1 MRSLIDQSNVLQSG
15 LSAIRAQYSVPQSFP
30 PEVLAAAETA
40 AARRPTEHIDRTDW
54 AFVTLDPATSTDLD
68 QAFTIER
75 AGHELI
81 LHYAI
86 ADVAWFV
93 RAGDALDAE
102 AWKRGA
108 TLYLP
113 DGKAGLYPP
122 VLAEGAASL
131 LPDGPRP
138 AVVFHVRVGTDGEA
152 VLDGAERS
160 IIHSRAKLAYDNVTA
175 AQLPADFEDFAR
187 RVQAAA
193 EERGAGTIEP
203 PEQQVERVGH
213 EEYQLLFR
221 PRLPS
226 EDRNAAMS
234 LACNL
239 AVAGAM
245 FHADTGLFRVMPD
258 PDERAVKRLRHTAHG
273 FGMTW
278 LAEQSLA
285 EFSRTLDALDP
296 KHAAFMLAERRAGG
310 GADYQ
315 QFIAGVIPWHS
326 AMAATY
332 AHATAPLRRL
342 ADRYVVQVALAVANG
357 KPVPDDV
364 AAALPL
370 LPEPMD
376 RADSTGSR
384 IERAVLDLA
393 EAVILKGHEG
403 NSFDAVVVDD
413 DDDGTRIQLLDLAVV
428 AKVKA
433 HSVEPGDRL
442 RVKLLATDVDRR
454 TVQFERVS

>member
-1 MRSLIDQSNVLQSG
+1 MRSLIDQSNALQAG
-15 LSAIRAQYSVPQSFP
+15 LAAIRKQYSVPESFP
-30 PEVLAAAETA
+30 SEVLAAAEA
-40 AARRPTEHIDRTDW
+40 AARRAPTEHVDRTDW

-68 QAFTIER
+68 QAFTIDR
-75 AGHELI
+75 AGDDLI

-93 RAGDALDAE
+93 HPGDALDKE
-102 AWKRGA
+102 AWKRGT

-122 VLAEGAASL
+122 ALAEGAASL

-138 AVVFHVRVGTDGEA
+138 AVVFHVRVGTDGGA

-160 IIHSRAKLAYDNVTA
+160 VIRSRAKLAYDSVA
-175 AQLPADFEDFAR
+175 ASELPADFEEFAR
-187 RVQAAA
+187 RIQAAA
-193 EERGAGTIEP
+193 VARGAGTIDP
-203 PEQQVERVGH
+203 PEQQVERVGDDQ
-213 EEYQLLFR
+213 YQLMFR

-226 EDRNAAMS
+226 ESQNAAMS

-239 AVAGAM
+239 AVADAM
-245 FHADTGLFRVMPD
+245 FNAGTGLFRVMAEPD
-258 PDERAVKRLRHTAHG
+258 DRAVKRLRHTARG
-273 FGMTW
+273 FAMSWPT
-278 LAEQSLA
+278 EHSLEA
-285 EFSRTLDALDP
+285 FSRSLDPNNP
-296 KHAAFMLAERRAGG
+296 KHAAFMLAARRAGG

-315 QFIAGVIPWHS
+315 QFIPGVTPWHA

-342 ADRYVVQVALAVANG
+342 ADRYVVQATLAIANG
-357 KPVPDDV
+357 HAVPDDV

-393 EAVILKGHEG
+393 EAVILNCHVGE
-403 NSFDAVVVDD
+403 SFDAVVVDD
-413 DDDGTRIQLLDLAVV
+413 DDDGTRIQLLDVAVV
-428 AKVKA
+428 AKVRA
-433 HSVEPGDRL
+433 NSVSPGDQL
-442 RVKLLATDVDRR
+442 RVKVVATDIEKR

>member
-1 MRSLIDQSNVLQSG
+1 MRSLIDQSNVLHAG
-15 LSAIRAQYSVPQSFP
+15 LVAVRTQYSVPESFP
-30 PEVLAAAETA
+30 PEVLAAAEVA
-40 AARRPTEHIDRTDW
+40 ASRAPTEHADRTDW
-54 AFVTLDPATSTDLD
+54 PFVTLDPATSTDLD

-75 AGHELI
+75 AGTDLI

-93 RAGDALDAE
+93 QAGDALDIE

-131 LPDGPRP
+131 LPAGPRP
-138 AVVFHVRVGTDGEA
+138 AVVFHVRVGADGAA
-152 VLDGAERS
+152 VLDSAERA
-160 IIHSRAKLAYDNVTA
+160 IIRSRAKLAYDSVTA
-175 AQLPADFEDFAR
+175 AQLPVDFEEFSR

-193 EERGAGTIEP
+193 TARGAGTIEP
-203 PEQQVERVGH
+203 PEQQVERVAG
-213 EEYQLLFR
+213 EQYQLVFR
-221 PRLPS
+221 PRSPS
-226 EDRNAAMS
+226 EDHNAAMS
-234 LACNL
+234 LACNM
-239 AVAGAM
+239 AVAQAM
-245 FHADTGLFRVMPD
+245 FHASTGLFRVMPE
-258 PDERAVKRLRHTAHG
+258 PDERAVKRLRHTARG
-273 FGMTW
+273 FGMSWT
-278 LAEQSLA
+278 AEQTLS
-285 EFSRTLDALDP
+285 EFSRTLDGRDP
-296 KHAAFMLAERRAGG
+296 KQAAFMLAARRAGG

-315 QFIAGVIPWHS
+315 QFIAGVTPWHA

-357 KPVPDDV
+357 NAVPDEV

-376 RADSTGSR
+376 RSDSNASR

-393 EAVILKGHEG
+393 EAVIMHGHEG
-403 NSFDAVVVDD
+403 ESFDAVVVDD
-413 DDDGTRIQLLDLAVV
+413 DDDGTRIQLLDVAVV

-433 HSVEPGDRL
+433 HGVAPGDNL
-442 RVKLLATDVDRR
+442 RVKLVATDVAKR